1 MLKSVEKEDKG
12 FLAFC
17 DRDVFGTRIMAYYNC
32 YSTDYD
38 FIKFWAQYD
47 ESGGITAALS
57 RIDGDA
63 TLCCDEN
70 VDLDELKEFLKLV
83 GYRTI
88 QCEKRIANALSDG
101 EFQWGYVVQCD
112 KIEKYNEI
120 EAKKCFELKE
130 IYDIIKPENLTG
142 VGDYLPWLSD
152 TTFRVNR
159 NTAEGKIAVVNGEN
173 AGCAM
178 VLFRTDKSA
187 LLGAVAT
194 KPEFRGKGVARSLV
208 LSLAQNE
215 LKENRR
221 VELLCKN
228 GSIVEFYKSIGFCV
242 KNEWGMITNAAE
254 LF

>member
-1 MLKSVEKEDKG
+1 MLKAVEKNDAG
-12 FLAFC
+12 FLRFC
-17 DRDVFGTRIMAYYNC
+17 DRDVFGTRIKAYYNC

-47 ESGGITAALS
+47 DEGKITAAIS

-63 TLCCDEN
+63 TLCADSADYE
-70 VDLDELKEFLKLV
+70 EIAEFMNIV

-88 QCEKRIANALSDG
+88 QCEKSAAEKLTD
-101 EFQWGYVVQCD
+101 ETFDWGYVVRC
-112 KIEKYNEI
+112 EKAENFC
-120 EAKKCFELKE
+120 EAELKKVFELKE

-159 NTAEGKIAVVNGEN
+159 NTAEGRIAVCDSQN

-178 VLFRTDKSA
+178 VLFRTDKAA

-194 KPEFRGKGVARSLV
+194 KPQFRGRGLARSLV
-208 LSLAQNE
+208 LGLAKNE
-215 LKENRR
+215 LENGRR

-242 KNEWGMITNAAE
+242 VNEWGLIKNAAE
-254 LF
+254 FL